1 MSKLQTLSRG
11 LRYMAAHP
19 VTTLRWAASVSADG
33 VRLKAD
39 EVKARADWHALMKP
53 HCLPFEQFLL
63 RNRLESATP
72 PRLMNTSPQVQSVS
86 GFELYILATLMRCLQ
101 ARSVIEIGTYK
112 GRTTYNL
119 AANLADGGHIHTLNY
134 VDPAAKREFVVGEMY
149 LGTSLEPAV
158 KTILAN
164 SMEFDFGPWHRS
176 VDLMFIDGNHS
187 LAYVRKDSENAFRCV
202 RPGGIV
208 AWHDVDPTHPES
220 TAAALGACQEHGAPG
235 WLIEGTQ
242 LLLAVQPG

>member
-1 MSKLQTLSRG
+1 MGKLQTLSQG

-19 VTTLRWAASVSADG
+19 VTTLRWAASGSGA
-33 VRLKAD
+33 RLKAA
-39 EVKARADWHALMKP
+39 EVEAHMDWHELVKP
-53 HCLPFEQFLL
+53 HRLPFEQFLL
-63 RNRLESATP
+63 RYRLETATP
-72 PRLMNTSPQVQSVS
+72 PRLMNTSPQVQSLS
-86 GFELYILATLMRCLQ
+86 GFELYILATLLRCLQ
-101 ARSVIEIGTYK
+101 ARSVVEIGTYK

-119 AANLADGGHIHTLNY
+119 AANLADGGCIHTLNY

-149 LGTSLEPAV
+149 RSTPLESAV

-164 SMEFDFGPWHRS
+164 SMEFDFSPWHRS

-202 RPGGIV
+202 RPGGII

-220 TAAALGACQEHGAPG
+220 TAAALGACQQQGVPG

-242 LLLAVQPG
+242 LLLAVQPD